1 MTCSLGS
8 VSKCGPFRFME
19 DFVPLRA
26 SNTCAWATLL
36 TRLPD
41 LDNGAPAAWH
51 TAAHPELVLVGV
63 HRDDLEVPH
72 RGGLVTHL
80 AWHALALEDAGRV
93 RRGSDGAGLP
103 DVVGAVGD
111 RSAAEVVALD
121 GPLEAPALAGSAHV
135 DLVSDLEHLHADR
148 PADVARDAAQLLE
161 VPAWGSLQLGEGAGV
176 RLAYPARPDGF
187 EADLHGVVAVVVGGA
202 DRRAQVRLD
211 FHDGPAHE
219 PPVVLEGLGH
229 VLFASENCRC
239 HNSLGRLYLDVHS
252 RRKVEADRKSVV

>member
-41 LDNGAPAAWH
+41 LDDGAPAAWH

-63 HRDDLEVPH
+63 HRDDLKVPH

-111 RSAAEVVALD
+111 RSAAEVVALRSEEHTSE
-121 GPLEAPALAGSAHV
+121 LQSRQY
-135 DLVSDLEHLHADR
+135 LV
-148 PADVARDAAQLLE
+148 
-161 VPAWGSLQLGEGAGV
+161 
-176 RLAYPARPDGF
+176 
-187 EADLHGVVAVVVGGA
+187 
-202 DRRAQVRLD
+202 
-211 FHDGPAHE
+211 
-219 PPVVLEGLGH
+219 
-229 VLFASENCRC
+229 
-239 HNSLGRLYLDVHS
+239 
-252 RRKVEADRKSVV
+252 